1 MSYLTK
7 NSSKLGSRFYRFL
20 YFFVSSF
27 LIFCRCSRGVGV
39 SSSCFVHWY
48 KVQPLYHL
56 LPKDGQL
63 TLAEAEQLG
72 GRLVLVATQDARE
85 RTVLANKYDPLQV
98 RERERTVLAKKYDPL
113 KVRESGH

>member
-1 MSYLTK
+1 MKKGSELLNK
-7 NSSKLGSRFYRFL
+7 EFIEIGLPILSFSILFRLKLSNFL
-20 YFFVSSF
+20 
-27 LIFCRCSRGVGV
+27 SRGVGV

-48 KVQPLYHL
+48 KVQPLHHL

-98 RERERTVLAKKYDPL
+98 RERER
-113 KVRESGH
+113 GQ